1 MVNTD
6 PLRRFVVR
14 LFWLRPF
21 TVPHTNPDSSI
32 SHIYLKASVPDG
44 NVGSEEKAESQ
55 GIVSM
60 NQAGPSPWASGAQLL
75 LHLQSIGT
83 KGSGSKD

>member
-32 SHIYLKASVPDG
+32 SHTYLKASVPDG

-55 GIVSM
+55 GIVVEV
-60 NQAGPSPWASGAQLL
+60 AFAFACVGGLE
-75 LHLQSIGT
+75 
-83 KGSGSKD
+83 KGR